1 MRPFHDET
9 KLNETPSL
17 SLYNLAMA
25 DNPQPSET
33 EAMQHHTDLLAD
45 LAEKSKV
52 IEKLEEEIDTLRTAL
67 DDVNSQRGIDCSAG
81 NKKSVHSLLEDL
93 SLRENQIFEK
103 EEEVV
108 HLQDQIA
115 DISEENEKL
124 KSQLSQF
131 LNNNFSPDEAA
142 NEEEEVELKDQ
153 GTIERATAQIDRLTD
168 ELDAKNDIISNLRK
182 QNDSLKKVIYMLQ
195 LQS

>member
-17 SLYNLAMA
+17 SLYNLAVA

-67 DDVNSQRGIDCSAG
+67 DDANSQRGIDCSAG

-124 KSQLSQF
+124 KSQLSRF

-168 ELDAKNDIISNLRK
+168 ELDAKNEIISNLRR

>member
-17 SLYNLAMA
+17 SLYNLAVA

-67 DDVNSQRGIDCSAG
+67 DDANSQRGIDCSAG

-168 ELDAKNDIISNLRK
+168 ELDAKNEIISTLRK